1 MKWLRREKANYH
13 NSCVMMVSSEVAI
26 IIYSLWLAVLPSPL
40 FSVCLAFM
48 QINKTLYSS
57 IFLKWYLNLFF
68 LHTPIRHSLL
78 IYDVVLVLACKLNM
92 AVLLGT
98 WDSLFPVEL
107 FGCNVVFFP
116 WEPQSNL
123 KICILIVHYY
133 LHCSRGFVKR
143 TLMPCLCIFK
153 SQPCSQWIID
163 VLALTIYGLIFQ
175 CFWWMVSCGNVCG
188 EDCDL

>member
-13 NSCVMMVSSEVAI
+13 NSCVMMESSEVAI

-48 QINKTLYSS
+48 QINKTLYCS

-78 IYDVVLVLACKLNM
+78 INVVVLLLACKLNM
-92 AVLLGT
+92 AVLLGNG
-98 WDSLFPVEL
+98 DSLIPVEL
-107 FGCNVVFFP
+107 FGCNVVFFSLRATKS
-116 WEPQSNL
+116 SNL

-133 LHCSRGFVKR
+133 LNCSRGVVKR
-143 TLMPCLCIFK
+143 TLMPCLHIFK
-153 SQPCSQWIID
+153 SQPCSQ
-163 VLALTIYGLIFQ
+163 
-175 CFWWMVSCGNVCG
+175 
-188 EDCDL
+188 